1 METPWNSWRNASG
14 SQVSEGREVTCK
26 RGMITHLE
34 WYKMST
40 SFPVVARV
48 LNMMSGQTREGRLE
62 LRASSRVASSR
73 GTLVF
78 KVERDS
84 FLGGGK
90 GEKAR
95 WTENLICLQRI
106 QFG

>member
-1 METPWNSWRNASG
+1 
-14 SQVSEGREVTCK
+14 
-26 RGMITHLE
+26 MITHLE
-34 WYKMST
+34 GYKISLST

-84 FLGGGK
+84 FLGE
-90 GEKAR
+90 EKVKR
-95 WTENLICLQRI
+95 QD
-106 QFG
+106 

>member
-34 WYKMST
+34 GYNTST
-40 SFPVVARV
+40 SFPVVARE

>member
-1 METPWNSWRNASG
+1 METPWNSWRKAIG

-26 RGMITHLE
+26 KGMITHLE
-34 WYKMST
+34 GYKMST

-95 WTENLICLQRI
+95 LNENLICLRRI